1 MLQIRPYLVTG
12 QLKRIQGSFRVKDL
26 YNSYTN
32 PENEE
37 KQCFFFFFK
46 KSPYFEFLDKEPL
59 IR

>member
-37 KQCFFFFFK
+37 KQCFFFFQEESLF
-46 KSPYFEFLDKEPL
+46 
-59 IR
+59 